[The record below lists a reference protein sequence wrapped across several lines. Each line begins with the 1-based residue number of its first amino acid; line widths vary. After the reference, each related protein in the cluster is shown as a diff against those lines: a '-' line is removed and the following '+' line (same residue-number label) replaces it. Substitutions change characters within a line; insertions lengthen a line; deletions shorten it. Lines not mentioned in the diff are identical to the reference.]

1 MRVSAATGPT
11 SSVSLRKKAIS
22 HRPEQHTQSHTLGEA
37 LWNLGSLIHFA
48 EPIVL
53 VEKPVEPVRE
63 LWRGLGRSLEQWPG
77 GGVLV
82 PRGFMEGWDQARRDQ
97 EMKQGRIKVVAIS
110 TRRDKRRLLAA
121 LVNVQPR
128 NSESL
133 RRFYEDWGPLG
144 VGCPG
149 LHAYEEGLRQAG
161 YPIQAL
167 DGVALARKW
176 LVRLQEVVRASTVE
190 ERRRAWSELAK
201 QVTSVPMLALVS
213 MDFTPAGPVLT
224 LIGLSLLRIILIEL
238 TRRSLEENPGT
249 IRRCAECDRPLV
261 AATIKQ
267 RFCPGLVCR
276 NRYYVRQAKLKA
288 RVLRRLGNGESEKA
302 VVKRFQPSLSRF
314 HRSPLTL
321 VQRWQRDKRRIPSD
335 D

>member
-1 MRVSAATGPT
+1 MHNRSEE
-11 SSVSLRKKAIS
+11 AIS
-22 HRPEQHTQSHTLGEA
+22 LPTESHTQSHTQLGEA
-37 LWNLGSLIHFA
+37 LWNLGSFFQLA

-53 VEKPVEPVRE
+53 VEKPVERVRE

-82 PRGFMEGWDQARRDQ
+82 PRGFMEGWDQAHRDQ
-97 EMKQGRIKVVAIS
+97 EMKQGRIRPVAIS
-110 TRRDKRRLLAA
+110 TPLDRRRLLTA
-121 LVNVQPR
+121 LLNVQPR

-133 RRFYEDWGPLG
+133 CGFYEDWGPLG

-149 LHAYEEGLRQAG
+149 LPAHEEGLRQAG

-176 LVRLQEVVRASTVE
+176 LARLQEVVRASTIE

-201 QVTSVPMLALVS
+201 QVEAVPTLALVS
-213 MDFTPAGPVLT
+213 MGFTPAGPALT
-224 LIGLSLLRIILIEL
+224 LIGLSVLRIILIEL
-238 TRRSLEENPGT
+238 TRRSLEGNPGT

-261 AATIKQ
+261 AATTKQ

-276 NRYYVRQAKLKA
+276 NRYYVRRAKLKT

-314 HRSPLTL
+314 HCSPLTL
-321 VQRWQRDKRRIPSD
+321 VRQWQRDKRRIPSD